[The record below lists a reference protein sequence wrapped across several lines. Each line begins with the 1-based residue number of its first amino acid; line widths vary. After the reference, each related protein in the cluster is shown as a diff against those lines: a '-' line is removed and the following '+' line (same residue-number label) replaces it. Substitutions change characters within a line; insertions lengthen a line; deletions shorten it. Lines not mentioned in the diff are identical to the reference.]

1 MRESSLVARS
11 NEHGQEVLVTYR
23 PVQFTLEQT
32 ARAMHAVIDP
42 HLRRINTRS
51 RVGRSRVREVL
62 RQIVTDGWP
71 PDFQPDPERVAHW
84 RAWLITNGIF
94 TDDTQ

>member
-11 NEHGQEVLVTYR
+11 NEYGQQVLVAYR
-23 PVQFTLEQT
+23 PVQFTLGQT

-42 HLRRINTRS
+42 HLRKIHSRS

-71 PDFQPDPERVAHW
+71 PDFEPDPERVAHW